1 LQDLPVTTD
10 EMSLVEAKKTGAM
23 AHFEDEYR
31 GKDVIRVVSI
41 GDFSREL
48 CGGTH
53 VSRTGEISLIK
64 VVSEESVAAGT
75 RRIRT
80 VTGEGTLAWVRKRD
94 QLLTLLESKLGDD
107 PIAGLNRLQE
117 EKASLEENLATLS
130 TASLTQ
136 MRDDLLA
143 RREEIGAANV
153 FAARV
158 DADGAQLK
166 ELADLVE
173 EKGRPA
179 VVLLLAQAGGRGVA
193 VCKVSDDLQV
203 DAGKIVHTLTA
214 KFGGGGG
221 GNRSFAQGGGLRANS
236 LDEALQKG
244 AEAIRTALA

>member
-1 LQDLPVTTD
+1 
-10 EMSLVEAKKTGAM
+10 
-23 AHFEDEYR
+23 
-31 GKDVIRVVSI
+31 VIRVVSI

-53 VSRTGEISLIK
+53 VSRTGEIGLVKI
-64 VVSEESVAAGT
+64 VSEESVAAGT

-117 EKASLEENLATLS
+117 EKAALERDLAVLG
-130 TASLTQ
+130 TALLTAT
-136 MRDDLLA
+136 RDDLLA
-143 RREEIGAANV
+143 RGENVGAANI
-153 FAARV
+153 FAANV
-158 DADGAQLK
+158 EADGTQLK

-179 VVLLLAQAGGRGVA
+179 VVLLLAQAGGRGIA

-203 DAGKIVHTLTA
+203 DAGRIVHTLTA
-214 KFGGGGG
+214 RFGGGGG
-221 GNRSFAQGGGLRANS
+221 GNRSFAQGGGLRTDS
-236 LDEALQKG
+236 LDEALQQG
-244 AEAIRTALA
+244 AEAIRTALIRECALGKRPGEQPRGRQLG